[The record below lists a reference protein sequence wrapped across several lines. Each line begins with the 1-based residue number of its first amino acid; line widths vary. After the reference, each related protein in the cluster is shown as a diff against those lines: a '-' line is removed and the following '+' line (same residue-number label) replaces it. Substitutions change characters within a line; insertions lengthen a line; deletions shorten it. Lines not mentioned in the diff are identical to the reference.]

1 MNRILV
7 NNPILAAPQIEALI
21 LQLAAACAD
30 DLPPTPPPV
39 LVGIRTR
46 GVPLA
51 RRLSQVLQSRW
62 PQHAIVVGA
71 LDITF
76 FRDDLQQR
84 GVRTPH
90 QTDMPRDLT
99 HQPVVLVDD
108 VIFRGRTV
116 QAALEALKQFG
127 RPQFVRL
134 AVLIDRGHRQLPIQ
148 PDYVGMCLTTQLT
161 DVVRVHLQEEDGE
174 DGVFLEQTQDL

>member
-1 MNRILV
+1 MNHPL
-7 NNPILAAPQIEALI
+7 LAAPQIDQLI
-21 LQLAAACAD
+21 LQLAAACTAD
-30 DLPPTPPPV
+30 LSNHLPPV

-51 RRLSQVLQSRW
+51 KRLSQVLQSRW
-62 PQHAIVVGA
+62 PQQPLLVGA

-90 QTDMPRDLT
+90 QTDMPLDLT
-99 HQPVVLVDD
+99 NQPVILVDD

-148 PDYVGMCLTTQLT
+148 PDYTGMCLTTQLT

-174 DGVFLEQTQDL
+174 DGVFLEHAQDL